1 MEVFAA
7 GAAAEVAAGAGA
19 GAGVAAGLL
28 AGALAGAALV
38 AGVAVVVSADFFDE
52 LFLAGAVSA
61 LAAAG
66 AGAAVSAAP
75 ADFLDLLFLVVAAV
89 SLSAAALS
97 VAVLLFF
104 EVLFLVVVES
114 SAAALF
120 AEDFFLALDLAVFV
134 ESALASALLWA
145 GSATVAFLAFFL
157 VVVVGSPVSEVL
169 DCWALLTLPQTNS
182 SAAITARNNPLLNFI
197 EFSPSAYGCLEDLTY
212 SFASCRGG
220 LDRL

>member
-1 MEVFAA
+1 VEVFAA

>member
-1 MEVFAA
+1 
-7 GAAAEVAAGAGA
+7 
-19 GAGVAAGLL
+19 
-28 AGALAGAALV
+28 
-38 AGVAVVVSADFFDE
+38 VSADFFDE

-145 GSATVAFLAFFL
+145 GSATVAFLVFFL

-197 EFSPSAYGCLEDLTY
+197 EFSPSAYGCLEDLTH

>member
-1 MEVFAA
+1 
-7 GAAAEVAAGAGA
+7 
-19 GAGVAAGLL
+19 LL

-75 ADFLDLLFLVVAAV
+75 ADFLDLLFLVVAALLSAASAVVSAASADFLDLLFLVVTAV
-89 SLSAAALS
+89 SLSA
-97 VAVLLFF
+97 AVLLFF

-114 SAAALF
+114 SAAALS